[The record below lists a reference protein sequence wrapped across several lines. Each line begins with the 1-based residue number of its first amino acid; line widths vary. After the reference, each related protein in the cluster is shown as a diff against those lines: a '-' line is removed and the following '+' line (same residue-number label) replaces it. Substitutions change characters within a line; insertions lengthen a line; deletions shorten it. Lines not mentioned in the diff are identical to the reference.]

1 MCKFRY
7 GYSHLTCLKCKS
19 WAYKLF
25 DEYSKWRR
33 AISSPFFIHYSVT
46 SKHVNFE
53 KFTVLAPVFAHSV
66 ISHIRILHVKCKIIG
81 KVKMET
87 TIAVRINSNY
97 IKRYKMF
104 SNLSLFWRNWYKH
117 SKIENF
123 QNKIFPL
130 FILRTIQSMHARY
143 QRTLQHLLTIE
154 GWFVYTLFSLKC

>member
-33 AISSPFFIHYSVT
+33 AISSPFFIRYIVT

-66 ISHIRILHVKCKIIG
+66 ILHIRILHVKCKIIG
-81 KVKMET
+81 KGKMET

-104 SNLSLFWRNWYKH
+104 SNLSLFWRNRYKLQKTKTF
-117 SKIENF
+117 KIKSF
-123 QNKIFPL
+123 LYSF
-130 FILRTIQSMHARY
+130 
-143 QRTLQHLLTIE
+143 
-154 GWFVYTLFSLKC
+154 